1 MYSCSAK
8 SEWDGVASPAE
19 LGTATPALPDVATR
33 SLSSEP
39 SAPPLIV
46 IACSNQESLIV
57 MGGGTASGRAE
68 PLIVM
73 GKLALPPEA
82 LCVGCAIKGGDAAVN
97 RVLAEKVFAGELSAN
112 RDMVVLNAAAGL
124 VVAGVVDDIAQGI
137 ELAASAIDDGGAAT
151 KLDDL
156 IRHTNL

>member
-1 MYSCSAK
+1 M
-8 SEWDGVASPAE
+8 VAGTDAE
-19 LGTATPALPDVATR
+19 LVWVVHGHDDLDELSLTGPAQVIEVRDGAQR
-33 SLSSEP
+33 SFTVDPTELGFSIVEP
-39 SAPPLIV
+39 S
-46 IACSNQESLIV
+46 
-57 MGGGTASGRAE
+57 
-68 PLIVM
+68 
-73 GKLALPPEA
+73 
-82 LCVGCAIKGGDAAVN
+82 AIKGGDAAVN